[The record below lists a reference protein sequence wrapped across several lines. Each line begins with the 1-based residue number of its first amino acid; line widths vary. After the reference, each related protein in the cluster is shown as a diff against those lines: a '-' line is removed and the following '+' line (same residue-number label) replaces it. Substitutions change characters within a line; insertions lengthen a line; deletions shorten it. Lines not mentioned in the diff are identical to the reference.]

1 MAFTACT
8 CVRQA
13 MGCEPMNWIRAE
25 RRRPQFACEA
35 QRIVGLPKTR
45 ASHAVAELRPLFFAT
60 RGISLPTAFKLV
72 PVKRSALT
80 PELKAFIDHAI
91 VPALVKAYLAARGE
105 E

>member
-1 MAFTACT
+1 MQL
-8 CVRQA
+8 R
-13 MGCEPMNWIRAE
+13 N
-25 RRRPQFACEA
+25 
-35 QRIVGLPKTR
+35 
-45 ASHAVAELRPLFFAT
+45 RPLFFAT

-80 PELKAFIDHAI
+80 PELKAFIDHI